1 MKLGCRFDKERG
13 LPLLLMGFVI
23 ALDQITKWIVA
34 TRWPIGSFIADVF
47 GNDILRI
54 IHVRNTAIAFSIG
67 QSLPEPAKRVM
78 FVMLPVVVLG
88 VLVWYYL
95 SSDEFTPLQRWATAG
110 ILGGGV
116 GNMIDRV
123 FRPDGV
129 VDFISVKFYGILG
142 FERWPTF
149 NFADASV
156 VVSCILLLVTIFVRN
171 RSSATDVSAIPK
183 AGRTDEQKT

>member
-1 MKLGCRFDKERG
+1 MKLKCRFDRERG

-23 ALDQITKWIVA
+23 ALDQISKWIVA
-34 TRWPIGSFIADVF
+34 AKWPVGSFIADVF
-47 GNDILRI
+47 GNDILQI

-67 QSLPEPAKRVM
+67 QNLPEPAKRIM

-156 VVSCILLLVTIFVRN
+156 VVSCILLLVTIFA
-171 RSSATDVSAIPK
+171 RSRSASADVP
-183 AGRTDEQKT
+183 AGSRKERADEQKT

>member
-1 MKLGCRFDKERG
+1 MKLKCRFDKERG
-13 LPLLLMGFVI
+13 LPFLLMGFVI
-23 ALDQITKWIVA
+23 ALDQISKWIIA
-34 TRWPIGSFIADVF
+34 ERWPIGSFITDVF
-47 GNDILRI
+47 ENDLLQI
-54 IHVRNTAIAFSIG
+54 IHVRNTAIAFSVG
-67 QSLPEPAKRVM
+67 QNLPEPVKRVM

-88 VLVWYYL
+88 ILVWYYL
-95 SSDEFTPLQRWATAG
+95 SSDDFTPTQRWATAG

-123 FRPDGV
+123 FRPEGV

-156 VVSCILLLVTIFVRN
+156 VVSCILLLVTIFVK
-171 RSSATDVSAIPK
+171 SKSAAYDISETQKVENA
-183 AGRTDEQKT
+183 DEQKT